1 MSARERY
8 AAEGQ
13 YKTAPS
19 SPRRDDPSPQS
30 PMAAGQQGARKTAA
44 KSLPRAQSG
53 LQNVFQQIAKD
64 AQNIY
69 SQMPSLFNRRAN
81 YNFSLNIPG
90 QKERIQDYR
99 KDYKNYLTALGTNV
113 PDTLSDPDLFNF
125 FEKDAFSFDPT
136 PVKIGDQVVSPLDY
150 GDFLATFKGS
160 PGIKFGGDVG
170 NLRKRAVYDQF
181 GNRTFEYDQI
191 NDQSP
196 QGLQLLLAQQLA
208 QQQMNPAMS
217 GIGSLQNMGP
227 RVVNNE
233 FLYGIPV

>member
-13 YKTAPS
+13 YKTAPTS
-19 SPRRDDPSPQS
+19 STRDDPSPQTS
-30 PMAAGQQGARKTAA
+30 TSKKTVTKNVIPSSTGKGGLSNFFSNIA
-44 KSLPRAQSG
+44 SG
-53 LQNVFQQIAKD
+53 

-69 SQMPSLFNRRAN
+69 SQLPSVFNRRAN
-81 YNFSLNIPG
+81 YNLSLNIPG
-90 QKERIQDYR
+90 QRKRIKEYRRDYA
-99 KDYKNYLTALGTNV
+99 DYLRDMGSK
-113 PDTLSDPDLFNF
+113 PPPTLSDPDLFNF

-170 NLRKRAVYDQF
+170 NLRKRAVYDEF

>member
-8 AAEGQ
+8 ASEGQ

-19 SPRRDDPSPQS
+19 SPRRDDPSPQTS
-30 PMAAGQQGARKTAA
+30 TSKKTVTKNVIPSSTGKGGLSNFFSNIA
-44 KSLPRAQSG
+44 SG
-53 LQNVFQQIAKD
+53 

-69 SQMPSLFNRRAN
+69 SQLPSVFNRRAN
-81 YNFSLNIPG
+81 YNLSLNIPG
-90 QKERIQDYR
+90 QRKRIEEYRRDYA
-99 KDYKNYLTALGTNV
+99 DYLRDMGSK
-113 PDTLSDPDLFNF
+113 PPPTLSDPDLFNF
-125 FEKDAFSFDPT
+125 FEKDAFSFNP
-136 PVKIGDQVVSPLDY
+136 PSVKMGDEVVQPLNY
-150 GDFLATFKGS
+150 GDYLATFKGS
-160 PGIKFGGDVG
+160 PGIKYSGDVG
-170 NLRKRAVYDQF
+170 NLQRRAVYDQF
-181 GNRTFEYDQI
+181 GNKTFEYDQI
-191 NDQSP
+191 NEQSP